1 MASAPPLE
9 RRNRIT
15 VRILVVAASVLAFLA
30 IFTSWVDRQ
39 LLDTNE
45 CVDTRG
51 RLLEDKA
58 ISDAVATYSVDQLYA
73 NVDVTR
79 LIKQRLPDGLEQVAS
94 PASAGLR
101 ELATRG
107 TKRAF
112 QSSRVQN
119 LWKDANRVAHTQL
132 VAILEGKSQAV
143 SSQNG
148 RV

>member
-1 MASAPPLE
+1 MASPDPAE
-9 RRNRIT
+9 TRHRIT
-15 VRILVVAASVLAFLA
+15 VRILFVLATLLAFLA

-45 CVDTRG
+45 WVDTSG

-79 LIKQRLPDGLEQVAS
+79 LIKQRLPDGLQQVAS

-107 TKRAF
+107 TRRAF
-112 QSSRVQN
+112 QSTRVQ
-119 LWKDANRVAHTQL
+119 D
-132 VAILEGKSQAV
+132 
-143 SSQNG
+143 
-148 RV
+148 